1 MNRELQAAKAALSQL
16 TVPGVTDAS
25 VTASTSRRSEFTV
38 DSGKFSLLRTTLD
51 HSLAL
56 MAVKDQR
63 RGTVSGNSFDDAAI
77 QSAVKDCLASA
88 DAGQPD
94 PAWEI
99 AREGAGSFT
108 TGAPE
113 ADMDKLFF
121 RTQELL
127 DTIHR
132 EYPKVLLEQVVTA
145 HTAGRGVYLNN
156 HGVQYETTSGNYECW
171 VMFSGH
177 EGEKASS
184 FNHAGFITDS
194 LDSPFIERS
203 SLRQNL
209 QDAENQIHTL
219 QTEGK
224 FTGTVIFT
232 PDCLGGM
239 VGELLGN
246 YASDGVLLDGTSLW
260 KDAMDTQ
267 VVDKRITISMNP
279 GDPRIVGGQKFTGE
293 GFLAEDYDVI
303 KDGVLKQFMLS
314 AYGANKVSKKR
325 APNGSYAMIIAPG
338 DTPLA
343 DLIKNTKRGLLVSR
357 YSGGAAGTSGEFSG
371 VAKNSFLIEDGEI
384 KQAVSETMISGNLAG
399 MLNNLAGISRE
410 TVEDGSSSLPWLAV
424 EGISISGK

>member
-1 MNRELQAAKAALSQL
+1 MNRELQAAKAALSHL
-16 TVPGVTDAS
+16 TVSGVTDAS
-25 VTASTSRRSEFTV
+25 VSASTSRKSEFTV
-38 DSGKFSLLRTTLD
+38 EGGTFSLLRTTLD

-56 MAVKDQR
+56 MAIKEGC
-63 RGTVSGNSFDDAAI
+63 RGTVSGNSFDDSAIKTAA
-77 QSAVKDCLASA
+77 QDCLASA
-88 DAGQPD
+88 EAGQPD

-99 AREGAGSFT
+99 AKEGSGTFV

-113 ADMDKLFF
+113 PDMDKLFS
-121 RTQELL
+121 RTQELI
-127 DTIHR
+127 DTIHKD
-132 EYPKVLLEQVVTA
+132 YPKVLLEQVITA
-145 HTAGRGVYLNN
+145 HSAGHSIYLNN

-184 FNHAGFITDS
+184 FNYAGFITDN
-194 LDSPFIERS
+194 LDTPFIELS
-203 SLRQNL
+203 SIRQNL
-209 QDAENQIHTL
+209 KDAENQIHTL

-239 VGELLGN
+239 IGELLGN
-246 YASDGVLLDGTSLW
+246 YATDGVLLDGTSLW
-260 KDAMDTQ
+260 KDALDTQ
-267 VVDKRITISMNP
+267 VVDPRITLSMNP
-279 GDPRIVGGQKFTGE
+279 ADPRIVNGQKYTGE
-293 GFLAEDYDVI
+293 GFLAQDYDVI
-303 KDGVLKQFMLS
+303 KDGVLKQFVLS
-314 AYGANKVSKKR
+314 AYGANKVGKKR
-325 APNGSYAMIIAPG
+325 APNGSYAMIVKPG
-338 DTPLA
+338 ETPLA
-343 DLIKNTKRGLLVSR
+343 DLIKNTKKGLLVSR

-410 TVEDGSSSLPWLAV
+410 TVEDGNSSLPWLAV